1 MHTPHIVI
9 RRMSEKAQ
17 KWILLYQIVS
27 TWVKVI
33 QQQQQQQ
40 QQQQRLSPIAWI
52 IIKFA
57 ES

>member
-9 RRMSEKAQ
+9 RRMSEKVQ
-17 KWILLYQIVS
+17 IWILLYQIVS

-40 QQQQRLSPIAWI
+40 QQRLSPIAWI

-57 ES
+57 EC